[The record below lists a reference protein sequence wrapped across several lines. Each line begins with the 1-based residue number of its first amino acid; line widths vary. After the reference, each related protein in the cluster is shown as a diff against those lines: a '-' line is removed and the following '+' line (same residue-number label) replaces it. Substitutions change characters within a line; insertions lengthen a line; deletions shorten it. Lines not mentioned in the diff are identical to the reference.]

1 MFQNTNEKVN
11 VIGTYFD
18 NLSMKEVTESVVDF
32 MENYTD
38 KNLFIVTANPE
49 IVYYARK
56 NSEYMGKL
64 KTADIIVPDG
74 IGIVKASRK
83 LGTELKERVPG
94 IELMENILIEANKL
108 HKRVFLL
115 GASKETVKL
124 CQANLKELYPNI
136 KFKSKHG
143 YKDITDFKRL
153 QQVKKFKPDI
163 VFVAMGYPKQ
173 ENWIFYNRPH
183 FKNTVFM
190 GVGGSFD
197 VFSGRVKRA
206 PHIFIKLN
214 LEWLYRLLKDFK
226 RINRIIIIPLFLLE
240 TIKQKRKPFNYEQ
253 ELW

>member
-56 NSEYMGKL
+56 NSEYMSKL

-143 YKDITDFKRL
+143 YKDITDYKRL

-240 TIKQKRKPFNYEQ
+240 IIKQKRKPFNYEQ

>member
-56 NSEYMGKL
+56 NSEYMSKL

-143 YKDITDFKRL
+143 YKDITDYKRL

-226 RINRIIIIPLFLLE
+226 RIKRIIIIPLFLLE
-240 TIKQKRKPFNYEQ
+240 IIKQKRKPFNYEQ

>member
-56 NSEYMGKL
+56 NSEYMSKL

-143 YKDITDFKRL
+143 YKDITDYKRL

-226 RINRIIIIPLFLLE
+226 RIKRIIIIPLFLLE

>member
-1 MFQNTNEKVN
+1 MFQNTNKKVN

-32 MENYTD
+32 MKNYTD

-56 NSEYMGKL
+56 NSEYMSKL

-108 HKRVFLL
+108 HKRVSLL

-143 YKDITDFKRL
+143 YKDITDYKRL

-226 RINRIIIIPLFLLE
+226 RIKRIIIIPLFLLE
-240 TIKQKRKPFNYEQ
+240 IIKQKRRPFNYEE